1 MTSTLAHAPQPHAEM
16 AAAARRWLVGSG
28 IRSRNGTAGRRG
40 AVHRAFDAA
49 RGALLPP
56 YPEITAYAVQFHLR
70 WSGGAAGEDMNA
82 ARESGEWLLSIQ
94 TNSTSPAPGAFPYS
108 VNQGRAHGGYL
119 TFDSAIAGHALLDL
133 AAATGDKRFRAAAE
147 RAARW
152 VLRQQYADG
161 SFRAGAG
168 GVQPVSW
175 ASDGNCLHGK
185 LALLLGRMWQAEGD
199 AVYRAGALALL
210 RWLASLQRADGGIVT
225 ARGSDYVLAHAH
237 CYAVEGL
244 LAGAVMLG
252 EQQYLEIAVRGAAFL
267 ARVQGANGGV
277 PRFVGRGVMRYLE
290 ECGALLPY
298 VRMLAPPLDVG
309 ATAQAVRIWT
319 WVKALRGGFAHNI
332 VRGLAWLAACQL
344 RSPDVRLDGGFPA
357 GIDPLRPW
365 RRREMQLYPWVAIF
379 AADASRV
386 QSAVNIADDLF

>member
-1 MTSTLAHAPQPHAEM
+1 M

-28 IRSRNGTAGRRG
+28 IRSRNGAAGGRG
-40 AVHRAFDAA
+40 AVHRGFDAA

-94 TNSTSPAPGAFPYS
+94 ADGASPAPGAFPYS
-108 VNQGRAHGGYL
+108 VDQGRAHGGYF
-119 TFDSAIAGHALLDL
+119 TFDSAIVGHSLLDL
-133 AAATGDKRFRAAAE
+133 AAATGDERFRAAAE

-152 VLRQQYADG
+152 VLRQQNTDG
-161 SFRAGAG
+161 SFCAGTG

-185 LALLLGRMWQAEGD
+185 LALFLGRMWQAGRD
-199 AVYRAGALALL
+199 ATYRAGALALL
-210 RWLASLQRADGGIVT
+210 RWLASLQRADGGIMT
-225 ARGSDYVLAHAH
+225 ARGSDYVLTHVH

-252 EQQYLEIAVRGAAFL
+252 EQQYLDIAARGAAFL
-267 ARVQGANGGV
+267 AGVQRAGGGV
-277 PRFVGRGVMRYLE
+277 PRFFGRGATHYLE

-309 ATAQAVRIWT
+309 ATAQTLRIWT
-319 WVKALRGGFAHNI
+319 WAQALRGGFAHNI
-332 VRGLAWLAACQL
+332 VRGLAWLAASQL
-344 RSPDVRLDGGFPA
+344 SSPDVRLDGGFPA

-365 RRREMQLYPWVAIF
+365 HRREMQLYPWIGIF
-379 AADASRV
+379 AADASRL